1 METFSNKQG
10 WKDRIKKLTVKTGA
24 RSDMIDITDMIRSV
38 VRESNIENGFCYVFV
53 PHTTAAVTI
62 NENADPD
69 VSRDML
75 MALDK
80 AIPWHDQ
87 YRHREGNAAAHVKS
101 SLVGASVVVLIE
113 DGNLILGTWQSVF
126 FCEFDGP
133 REKREIVVTII
144 EDR

>member
-1 METFSNKQG
+1 
-10 WKDRIKKLTVKTGA
+10 
-24 RSDMIDITDMIRSV
+24 MIRSV
-38 VRESNIENGFCYVFV
+38 VRESNIRNGFCHVFV

-69 VSRDML
+69 VPRDML

-87 YRHREGNAAAHVKS
+87 YRHQEGNAAAPRQILS
-101 SLVGASVVVLIE
+101 GGRPRVVVLIE

-126 FCEFDGP
+126 FL
-133 REKREIVVTII
+133 
-144 EDR
+144 